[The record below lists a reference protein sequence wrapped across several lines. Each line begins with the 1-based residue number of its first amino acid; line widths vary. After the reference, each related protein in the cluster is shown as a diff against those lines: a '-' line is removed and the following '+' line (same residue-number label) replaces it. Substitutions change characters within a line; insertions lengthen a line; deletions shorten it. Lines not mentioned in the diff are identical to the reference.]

1 MSGRQSTYHMRPQD
15 RDNNNAGGRNQYHRS
30 RSSVRVPNACSHHS
44 RSWNNSHRNSSDR
57 KRPHSP
63 ERYDRSR
70 RPRSSSG
77 GQPKDA
83 RSYGSHSLTSTIG
96 NEVDKGAEMHRARP
110 PSRSNPSYRDENTH
124 QFDNLSSSE
133 GRTNNA
139 NTYHSNYYHPSQSR
153 TSHERRRLPL
163 ASRQDISPNRT
174 QRNSTPLF
182 NNNHTI
188 PELIQIAHANVAAL
202 TPAATAAFW
211 NKVLKQMSGR
221 NASNPRLPNH
231 RDELG
236 RHLNQIFEHTTLTL
250 TSSAPI
256 DLSQIIY
263 SMAKIADVLRK
274 RGGRRHGEDGS
285 DVLSVH
291 LLNSDMT
298 PKKELFLPFA
308 IASRNKLYH
317 FDARELS
324 NIACAYALIDYV
336 PEFDDGSDLFRNIAT
351 QAARRRTEFNAQDI
365 SNMMWAYATVDTPLD
380 LFDAVGNPHRF
391 QSPSKDKVEIT
402 FLPERNVIPA
412 DELNCNG
419 HLSKMWWFFSR
430 LCTVF
435 VPDVLLCW
443 IGSNVDSIAAKAE
456 AKQAWREKISIFVV
470 MILSSAAFIG
480 VSGVAPML
488 LCGETEEFVMVRY

>member
-1 MSGRQSTYHMRPQD
+1 
-15 RDNNNAGGRNQYHRS
+15 
-30 RSSVRVPNACSHHS
+30 
-44 RSWNNSHRNSSDR
+44 
-57 KRPHSP
+57 
-63 ERYDRSR
+63 
-70 RPRSSSG
+70 
-77 GQPKDA
+77 
-83 RSYGSHSLTSTIG
+83 
-96 NEVDKGAEMHRARP
+96 
-110 PSRSNPSYRDENTH
+110 
-124 QFDNLSSSE
+124 
-133 GRTNNA
+133 
-139 NTYHSNYYHPSQSR
+139 
-153 TSHERRRLPL
+153 
-163 ASRQDISPNRT
+163 
-174 QRNSTPLF
+174 
-182 NNNHTI
+182 
-188 PELIQIAHANVAAL
+188 LIQIAHANVAAL